1 MSGLSKCDKYSKG
14 SPFGEPFS
22 FELPEREEAEMPNM
36 PDKPDTWAIAL
47 AWLSQ
52 HSPILYAAALSCA
65 MAVLRITYGG
75 GTRRQMI
82 VEGAIC
88 GGLAL
93 TIISGLEFFSLP
105 QSMATFV
112 GGWVGFLGV
121 EKIRSIADR
130 VTDFKLPGRKPE

>member
-1 MSGLSKCDKYSKG
+1 MS
-14 SPFGEPFS
+14 
-22 FELPEREEAEMPNM
+22 NM

-52 HSPILYAAALSCA
+52 HLPIIYAALLSCA
-65 MAVLRITYGG
+65 MAILRITYGG
-75 GTRRQMI
+75 GTRRQML

-88 GGLAL
+88 GGLTL
-93 TIISGLEFFSLP
+93 TIISGLDFFGLP
-105 QSMATFV
+105 QSMATFA

-130 VTDFKLPGRKPE
+130 VTDFKLPGRKVD

>member
-1 MSGLSKCDKYSKG
+1 
-14 SPFGEPFS
+14 
-22 FELPEREEAEMPNM
+22 MPTM
-36 PDKPDTWAIAL
+36 PDKPETWAIAL
-47 AWLSQ
+47 AWLSKY
-52 HSPILYAAALSCA
+52 SPILYAAALSCA
-65 MAVLRITYGG
+65 MAVLQITYGG

-112 GGWVGFLGV
+112 GGWLGFLGV
-121 EKIRSIADR
+121 EKIRTIADR
-130 VTDFKLPGRKPE
+130 VTEYKLPSRKVD

>member
-1 MSGLSKCDKYSKG
+1 MS
-14 SPFGEPFS
+14 
-22 FELPEREEAEMPNM
+22 NM
-36 PDKPDTWAIAL
+36 PDKPDTWAMAL

-75 GTRRQMI
+75 GTRRQM
-82 VEGAIC
+82 
-88 GGLAL
+88 AL
-93 TIISGLEFFSLP
+93 TIISGLEFFQLP

-130 VTDFKLPGRKPE
+130 VTDFKLPGRRAD

>member
-1 MSGLSKCDKYSKG
+1 MPKK
-14 SPFGEPFS
+14 
-22 FELPEREEAEMPNM
+22 PET
-36 PDKPDTWAIAL
+36 KAIAL

-130 VTDFKLPGRKPE
+130 VTDFKLPGRKVD

>member
-1 MSGLSKCDKYSKG
+1 
-14 SPFGEPFS
+14 
-22 FELPEREEAEMPNM
+22 MPNM
-36 PDKPDTWAIAL
+36 PEKNPDTWAVAL

-52 HSPILYAAALSCA
+52 HAPILYAAGLSCV

-75 GTRRQMI
+75 GTRRQMA

-88 GGLAL
+88 GGLTL
-93 TIISGLEFFSLP
+93 TIISGLEFFGLP
-105 QSMATFV
+105 QSMSTFV

-130 VTDFKLPGRKPE
+130 VTDFKLPGRKVD

>member
-1 MSGLSKCDKYSKG
+1 MN
-14 SPFGEPFS
+14 
-22 FELPEREEAEMPNM
+22 NM
-36 PDKPDTWAIAL
+36 PDKPDSWAIAL

-82 VEGAIC
+82 IEGAIC

-130 VTDFKLPGRKPE
+130 VTDFKFPGRRGD

>member
-1 MSGLSKCDKYSKG
+1 
-14 SPFGEPFS
+14 
-22 FELPEREEAEMPNM
+22 MPNM

-52 HSPILYAAALSCA
+52 NSQILYAAALSCA

-112 GGWVGFLGV
+112 GGWVGFLGG
-121 EKIRSIADR
+121 EKIRSMADR
-130 VTDFKLPGRKPE
+130 VTDGKLLGRKTE

>member
-1 MSGLSKCDKYSKG
+1 
-14 SPFGEPFS
+14 
-22 FELPEREEAEMPNM
+22 MPNM
-36 PDKPDTWAIAL
+36 PDKPDTLAIAL

-52 HSPILYAAALSCA
+52 HSPILYAASLSCA

-130 VTDFKLPGRKPE
+130 VTDFKLPSRKPE